1 MAVQRARR
9 EGRPEREGK
18 VSMKCRNE
26 IRLRWRTYP
35 EEPPKKT
42 ANCIVSI
49 SCGGTEYTMSSWW
62 DSREGHFED
71 FLNYFDDCITAWAY
85 MPRPYKKENL

>member
-1 MAVQRARR
+1 M
-9 EGRPEREGK
+9 GIRPVNE
-18 VSMKCRNE
+18 NE
-26 IRLRWRTYP
+26 IRLKWRPYP
-35 EEPPKKT
+35 EKKPKKT